1 MARRKVL
8 IENRLYSFSGKRY
21 KGIELVDS
29 LFLAGVEIKDIAR
42 ILNVEESKF
51 ISTYE
56 TRLADIELVN
66 KGLLVKALFDKALA
80 GDKSSMDTLLT
91 KYKWME
97 KGDVTNSFV
106 DMIREATKENGN

>member
-8 IENRLYSFSGKRY
+8 IESKLYTFGGRRH

-29 LFLAGVEIKDIAR
+29 LFNAGVPIEDIAR
-42 ILNVEESKF
+42 ILNVEEAKF
-51 ISTYE
+51 IETYS
-56 TRLADIELVN
+56 TRLSDLELIN

-106 DMIREATKENGN
+106 DMIREATKENGS